1 MDESGSSDCEIVP
14 TGDGRTFHFRV
25 RLSSPTPAAKPLQKR
40 TILAACRCSA
50 ICSTLSSPDEIE
62 VALIVCRKP
71 ALKASAKVS
80 THMVLLDKTGS
91 PVPSVT
97 TGLDINISCHG
108 YTYCCY
114 NLKAERDHVEAN
126 CLVDNCFVVL
136 CSVDVDCPPP
146 ASSVKDLGH
155 DLAMMLDKQD
165 LTDVS
170 FDVGG
175 ESVGARCPIDRLQ
188 SGAIWP
194 DC

>member
-1 MDESGSSDCEIVP
+1 
-14 TGDGRTFHFRV
+14 
-25 RLSSPTPAAKPLQKR
+25 
-40 TILAACRCSA
+40 
-50 ICSTLSSPDEIE
+50 
-62 VALIVCRKP
+62 
-71 ALKASAKVS
+71 VS

-91 PVPSVT
+91 PAPSMGV
-97 TGLDINISCHG
+97 GIDINISCHG
-108 YTYCCY
+108 YTYCRY
-114 NLKAERDHVEAN
+114 KLKAERDHVEAN

-170 FDVGG
+170 FDVGE